1 MARHPAW
8 MTVVSEVRDPDR
20 RAWVITFKLARF
32 WWARPSFWI
41 DWFRIRSLS

>member
-1 MARHPAW
+1 MARPPAW
-8 MTVVSEVRDPDR
+8 MTVVSEEPAPDG

-41 DWFRIRSLS
+41 DWLRIRGLR